1 MTTDIESLFT
11 LEEAKQMRRR
21 AQAFAN
27 LAYAAEQQWRDP
39 SGFRDRHLAHMIRI
53 CRLHGLSEAEVKATI
68 QQVREEEAA

>member
-27 LAYAAEQQWRDP
+27 LAYAAEQQRCDP
-39 SGFRDRHLAHMIRI
+39 SGFRDRHIAYMIRI
-53 CRLHGLSEAEVKATI
+53 CLTHGLTETEIKATI

>member
-11 LEEAKQMRRR
+11 PTEVKQMRRR

-39 SGFRDRHLAHMIRI
+39 CGFRDRHIAYMIRI
-53 CRLHGLSEAEVKATI
+53 CHTHGLTEAEIKATI

>member
-11 LEEAKQMRRR
+11 PTEAKQMRRR
-21 AQAFAN
+21 AQSFAN

-39 SGFRDRHLAHMIRI
+39 SGFRDQHMDHMIRI
-53 CRLHGLSEAEVKATI
+53 CQKHGLTEDEIWATI